1 MHHFEY
7 HPKSPQILQIAKDK
21 YPYLTQEWLSD
32 ESIEA
37 RYHLLEFL
45 AREYGYHG
53 VLEKDYNG
61 RPIPIIIHNLEFT
74 IILYWSISHSENYGA
89 FIISDTQA
97 GIDIAEIRERN
108 SSLFSTHS
116 DQEYI
121 LLWGKNWNNF
131 YILWTA
137 KEAIIKSIGGELD
150 DMRDIWLI
158 YSQGENISEFAMESK
173 KYRIQSIIHDQYII
187 SYLVS

>member
-37 RYHLLEFL
+37 RYHLLEYL
-45 AREYGYHG
+45 SKEYSWHG
-53 VLEKDYNG
+53 VLEKEKNG
-61 RPIPIIIHNLEFT
+61 KPIEFIIHNWEWIT
-74 IILYWSISHSENYGA
+74 VLYWSISHCAHYIA
-89 FIISDTQA
+89 FIIADTPV
-97 GIDIAEIRERN
+97 GIDIAEYHERDT
-108 SSLFSTHS
+108 SLLSIHRDS
-116 DQEYI
+116 EYSI
-121 LLWGKNWNNF
+121 LWGKNWHNF